1 MAALSAL
8 KLAMGLAHCGS
19 MLRVLVE
26 FPVGLLGVLLLFAG
40 VELAVAAR
48 DMSSKAEAFV
58 MLLCTAVSLVG
69 SSAALGFLCG
79 MVAHGLLMLR
89 AWAMGVRLN

>member
-1 MAALSAL
+1 VAALSAL

-40 VELAVAAR
+40 VKLAVAAR
-48 DMSSKAEAFV
+48 DMASKAEAFV

-69 SSAALGFLCG
+69 SSAAPASSAAWSRTACSCSG
-79 MVAHGLLMLR
+79 HGR
-89 AWAMGVRLN
+89 WGSG